1 MRGPPSTRRSLPH
14 NSYTICTI
22 SIGALTLA
30 RVDGVRMLT
39 ALLIPLVLAVSVYAV
54 MLLRAALARRAV
66 PRPEAIA
73 LGALT
78 NFFDTLGVGSFAPT
92 MAWLKFRRLV
102 PDRLIPCTMIV
113 GHTLPA
119 VVQAI
124 IFLILL
130 GVLVDPVL
138 LVGCVL
144 ATLMG
149 GLLGVSLVVRTKVWI
164 VQLVVGLALILAAI
178 MYALTNLHLMPGGG
192 TAASLPM
199 PLSVIAIAASF
210 LFGILL
216 NFGIG
221 NFAPTLIM
229 LSLMGMDP
237 RLSFP
242 IMAGGSALTA
252 TGAIGEVDLRIAVG
266 IALGGIPAVLVAAFI
281 VKSMSL
287 ELLRWLVVCVVLY
300 AALLM
305 LKAAATGRRKVAG
318 ADDVVPAAQ

>member
-1 MRGPPSTRRSLPH
+1 
-14 NSYTICTI
+14 
-22 SIGALTLA
+22 
-30 RVDGVRMLT
+30 MLT
-39 ALLIPLVLAVSVYAV
+39 ALLIPLALAALLYAL
-54 MLLRAALARRAV
+54 MLVRAALARRAV

-73 LGALT
+73 LGAIT

-144 ATLMG
+144 ATLIG

-164 VQLVVGLALILAAI
+164 VQLVVGFALILAAI

-199 PLSVIAIAASF
+199 SLSVVAIAASF

-252 TGAIGEVDLRIAVG
+252 TGASLRYISIGEVDLRIAVG

-287 ELLRWLVVCVVLY
+287 DLLRWLVVGVVLY
-300 AALLM
+300 AALVM
-305 LKAAATGRRKVAG
+305 LKAAATGRRGTTAA
-318 ADDVVPAAQ
+318 ADAPRVPL

>member
-1 MRGPPSTRRSLPH
+1 
-14 NSYTICTI
+14 
-22 SIGALTLA
+22 
-30 RVDGVRMLT
+30 MLT
-39 ALLIPLVLAVSVYAV
+39 ALLIPLALAVLLYAL
-54 MLLRAALARRAV
+54 MLVRAALARRAV
-66 PRPEAIA
+66 PRLEAVA
-73 LGALT
+73 LGAIT

-92 MAWLKFRRLV
+92 MAWFKFRRLV
-102 PDRLIPCTMIV
+102 PDRLIPSTMLV

-119 VVQAI
+119 VAQAI

-130 GVLVDPVL
+130 GVLVDPAL
-138 LVGCVL
+138 LFGCVL
-144 ATLMG
+144 ALLMG
-149 GLLGVSLVVRTKVWI
+149 GLLGVSLVIKAKVWV
-164 VQLVVGLALILAAI
+164 VQLVVGIALIVAAI

-192 TAASLPM
+192 TATGLPM
-199 PLSVIAIAASF
+199 PLMAIAIAANF

-221 NFAPTLIM
+221 NYAPTLVM

-242 IMAGGSALTA
+242 IMAAGAALTA
-252 TGAIGEVDLRIAVG
+252 TGASLRYISIGEIDLRIATG

-300 AALLM
+300 AALVM
-305 LKAAATGRRKVAG
+305 LKASSSSKLLPG
-318 ADDVVPAAQ
+318 ADRS

>member
-1 MRGPPSTRRSLPH
+1 
-14 NSYTICTI
+14 
-22 SIGALTLA
+22 
-30 RVDGVRMLT
+30 MLT
-39 ALLIPLVLAVSVYAV
+39 AVLIPLALAVVVYAL
-54 MLLRAALARRAV
+54 MLVRAAVRRRAV

-73 LGALT
+73 LGAIT
-78 NFFDTLGVGSFAPT
+78 NFFDTLGIGSFAPT

-102 PDRLIPCTMIV
+102 PDRLIPCTMLV

-119 VVQAI
+119 VAQAI
-124 IFLILL
+124 IFLVLL

-144 ATLMG
+144 ALLMG
-149 GLLGVSLVVRTKVWI
+149 GLLGVSLVVRTKVWV
-164 VQLVVGLALILAAI
+164 VQLIVGFALILAAI
-178 MYALTNLHLMPGGG
+178 LYALTNLHLMPGGG
-192 TAASLPM
+192 TATGLPM
-199 PLSVIAIAASF
+199 PLMAMAIAANF

-221 NFAPTLIM
+221 NYAPTLIM

-242 IMAGGSALTA
+242 IMAAGAALTA
-252 TGAIGEVDLRIAVG
+252 TGASMRYISIGEVDLRIASG
-266 IALGGIPAVLVAAFI
+266 IALGGIPAVLIAAFI

-300 AALLM
+300 AALVM
-305 LKAAATGRRKVAG
+305 LKSAATGRREVVAL
-318 ADDVVPAAQ
+318 VS

>member
-1 MRGPPSTRRSLPH
+1 
-14 NSYTICTI
+14 
-22 SIGALTLA
+22 
-30 RVDGVRMLT
+30 MLT
-39 ALLIPLVLAVSVYAV
+39 ALLIPLALAVILYA
-54 MLLRAALARRAV
+54 LTLARAALVRRAG

-73 LGALT
+73 LGAIT

-102 PDRLIPCTMIV
+102 PDRLIPSTMLV

-119 VVQAI
+119 VAQAI

-144 ATLMG
+144 ALLMG
-149 GLLGVSLVVRTKVWI
+149 GLLGVSLVIRAKVWV
-164 VQLVVGLALILAAI
+164 VQLVVGFALILAAI

-192 TAASLPM
+192 TATGLPM
-199 PLSVIAIAASF
+199 PLMVIAIAANF

-221 NFAPTLIM
+221 NYAPTLVM

-242 IMAGGSALTA
+242 IMAAGAALTA
-252 TGAIGEVDLRIAVG
+252 TGASVRYISIGEIDLRIATG

-300 AALLM
+300 AALVM
-305 LKAAATGRRKVAG
+305 LKAAANG
-318 ADDVVPAAQ
+318 ARATTANADVSTQSKERA